1 MGCLPGKQQKLQI
14 QVIKHDNIISN
25 INEKNS
31 LDEKAN
37 VCIYKQKNNEDFNKQ
52 TGISQNIQSLIDN
65 NPLPFVKIK
74 KKKMQWHLFI
84 CN

>member
-31 LDEKAN
+31 LDEKAK

-52 TGISQNIQSLIDN
+52 TGIFNMVYL
-65 NPLPFVKIK
+65 KISN
-74 KKKMQWHLFI
+74 L
-84 CN
+84 

>member
-52 TGISQNIQSLIDN
+52 TSISQNVQSMIDN

-74 KKKMQWHLFI
+74 KKTKLW
-84 CN
+84 N

>member
-31 LDEKAN
+31 LDEKAK
-37 VCIYKQKNNEDFNKQ
+37 VRIYKQKNNEDFNKQ

-74 KKKMQWHLFI
+74 KKKMQ
-84 CN
+84 

>member
-31 LDEKAN
+31 LDEKAK
-37 VCIYKQKNNEDFNKQ
+37 VCIYKQKNKKDFNKQ

-74 KKKMQWHLFI
+74 KKKMQ
-84 CN
+84 

>member
-37 VCIYKQKNNEDFNKQ
+37 VCIYKQKNNEDFNTQ

-74 KKKMQWHLFI
+74 KKKMQ
-84 CN
+84 

>member
-74 KKKMQWHLFI
+74 KKKMQ
-84 CN
+84 